1 MTDELPDVD
10 PVPQAAVDALT
21 PRAGLDAWGEYV
33 PVKPEDPANATAPIA
48 LTVGRRPL
56 QAPGARAPRRAADV
70 AALDAGQ
77 RANWLLTGPR
87 NVGGRTRT
95 LAIHPANSS
104 VMYAGLAAGGI
115 WKTTDRGETWAPSW
129 RDDDNA
135 NTDIGP
141 CS

>member
-87 NVGGRTRT
+87 GAAKV
-95 LAIHPANSS
+95 L
-104 VMYAGLAAGGI
+104 GLH
-115 WKTTDRGETWAPSW
+115 
-129 RDDDNA
+129 A
-135 NTDIGP
+135 NTLRSRMKKLGIARP
-141 CS
+141 AH